1 MFQTLNLG
9 SCYKKG
15 FVMLPLSHVACSVN
29 QNNLKVI
36 FDTHVNEE
44 YANLARRICLILL
57 MLMSIGAVFSD

>member
-1 MFQTLNLG
+1 
-9 SCYKKG
+9 
-15 FVMLPLSHVACSVN
+15 MLPLNHVACSVN

-57 MLMSIGAVFSD
+57 MLMSIGAVFCD